1 MNLKLAPSDYEI
13 YIPIAEWI
21 ERNIKEWLFM
31 QRPLF
36 KKLSAPIDGV
46 LSGLDTLFNFIPFPV
61 VILIFA
67 YFAFKTNGVKFAIIT
82 SLALISIDLVD
93 LWQEAMTT
101 LAMIFTAVIFCMIIG
116 IPLGIAASRSNL
128 FETILRPILDVMQ
141 TIPSFVYLI
150 PVVMLFGVGLVPGVV
165 ATIIFALPPIVR
177 WTNLGIRQVGKGFKE
192 AGASLGLNKFLILR
206 KIEIPLAMKTIMAGV
221 NQTLMLALS
230 MVVIAALIGAG
241 GLGLT
246 VYVALGRL
254 DIGGA
259 VIGGTG
265 IVILAIVLDRITQKI
280 IPQDDIKGR

>member
-1 MNLKLAPSDYEI
+1 VSLKLSPSDYEF

-21 ERNIKEWLFM
+21 EKHIKEWLFM

-36 KKLSAPIDGV
+36 KKLSAPIDSV
-46 LSGLDTLFNFIPFPV
+46 LNGLDTLFNFIPFPLV
-61 VILIFA
+61 LLIFM
-67 YFAFKTNGVKFAIIT
+67 FFGFKTNGIKFALI
-82 SLALISIDLVD
+82 SAVALISIDLVD
-93 LWQEAMTT
+93 LWQETMTT

-116 IPLGIAASRSNL
+116 IPLGIIASRSRL
-128 FETILRPILDVMQ
+128 FETILRPILDIMQ

-150 PVVMLFGVGLVPGVV
+150 PVVMLFGVGLTPGVI

-177 WTNLGIRQVGKGFKE
+177 LTNLGIRQVGKGFKE
-192 AGASLGLNKFLILR
+192 AGASLGLTRFLILR

-254 DIGGA
+254 DIGAA
-259 VIGGTG
+259 VVGGTG
-265 IVILAIVLDRITQKI
+265 IVILAIILDRITQKI
-280 IPQDDIKGR
+280 IPQDNIKSR

>member
-1 MNLKLAPSDYEI
+1 MSLKLSPSDYEV

-21 ERNIKEWLFM
+21 EKHIKEWLFM

-36 KKLSAPIDGV
+36 KKLSAPIDSV
-46 LSGLDTLFNFIPFPV
+46 LNGLDTLFNFIPFPLV
-61 VILIFA
+61 LLIFM
-67 YFAFKTNGVKFAIIT
+67 FFGFKTNGIKF
-82 SLALISIDLVD
+82 ALISAVSLIAIDLVD
-93 LWQEAMTT
+93 LWQETMTT

-116 IPLGIAASRSNL
+116 IPLGIIASRSRL
-128 FETILRPILDVMQ
+128 FETILRPILDIMQ

-150 PVVMLFGVGLVPGVV
+150 PVVMLFGVGLTPGVI

-177 WTNLGIRQVGKGFKE
+177 LTNLGIRQVGKGFKE
-192 AGASLGLNKFLILR
+192 AGASLGLTRFLILR

-254 DIGGA
+254 DIGAA
-259 VIGGTG
+259 VVGGTG
-265 IVILAIVLDRITQKI
+265 IVILAIILDRITQKI
-280 IPQDDIKGR
+280 IPQDNIKSR

>member
-1 MNLKLAPSDYEI
+1 MSLKLSPSAYEI

-21 ERNIKEWLFM
+21 EKNIKEWLFM

-36 KKLSAPIDGV
+36 KKLSAPIDAT
-46 LSGLDTLFNFIPFPV
+46 LNGLDSLFNFIPFPI

-67 YFAFKTNGVKFAIIT
+67 FIAWKTNGIKFAIF
-82 SLALISIDLVD
+82 SALALISIDLVD
-93 LWQEAMTT
+93 LWKETMTT

-116 IPLGIAASRSNL
+116 IPVGIAASRSNL
-128 FETILRPILDVMQ
+128 FETILRPILDIMQ

-150 PVVMLFGVGLVPGVV
+150 PVVMLFGVGLTPGVV

-177 WTNLGIRQVGKGFKE
+177 LTNLGIRQVGKGFKE
-192 AGASLGLNKFLILR
+192 AGASLGLTRFKILHR
-206 KIEIPLAMKTIMAGV
+206 IEIPLAMKTIMAGV

-280 IPQDDIKGR
+280 VPQDTIKTR

>member
-1 MNLKLAPSDYEI
+1 MSLKLAPSDYEI

-21 ERNIKEWLFM
+21 EKNIKEWLFM

-36 KKLSAPIDGV
+36 KKLSAPIDAV
-46 LSGLDTLFNFIPFPV
+46 LNGLDSLFNYIPFPI

-67 YFAFKTNGVKFAIIT
+67 YFAFRTNGIKFAILS

-116 IPLGIAASRSNL
+116 IPLGIAASRSKL

-177 WTNLGIRQVGKGFKE
+177 LTNLGIRQVGKGFKE

-206 KIEIPLAMKTIMAGV
+206 KIEIPLALKTIMAGV

-254 DIGGA
+254 DIGAA

>member
-1 MNLKLAPSDYEI
+1 MSLKVAPSDYEI

-21 ERNIKEWLFM
+21 ERNIKEWLFT

-36 KKLSAPIDGV
+36 KKLSAPIDAT
-46 LSGLDTLFNFIPFPV
+46 LNGLDTFFNWIPFPI

-67 YFAFKTNGVKFAIIT
+67 FVAWKTNGIKFAIF
-82 SLALISIDLVD
+82 SALALISIDLVD
-93 LWQEAMTT
+93 LWKETMTT

-116 IPLGIAASRSNL
+116 IPVGIAASRSNL
-128 FETILRPILDVMQ
+128 FETILRPILDIMQ

-150 PVVMLFGVGLVPGVV
+150 PVVMLFGVGLTPGVV

-177 WTNLGIRQVGKGFKE
+177 LTNLGIRQVGKGFKE
-192 AGASLGLNKFLILR
+192 AGASLGLTRFKILHR
-206 KIEIPLAMKTIMAGV
+206 IEIPLAMKTIMAGV

-280 IPQDDIKGR
+280 VPQDNIKTR

>member
-1 MNLKLAPSDYEI
+1 MSLKLAPSDYEI

-21 ERNIKEWLFM
+21 EKNIKEWLFM

-36 KKLSAPIDGV
+36 KKLSAPIDAV
-46 LSGLDTLFNFIPFPV
+46 LNGLDSLFNFIPFPI

-67 YFAFKTNGVKFAIIT
+67 YFAFKTNGIKFAILT

-116 IPLGIAASRSNL
+116 IPLGIAASRSIV

-177 WTNLGIRQVGKGFKE
+177 LTNLGIRQVGKGFKE
-192 AGASLGLNKFLILR
+192 AGASLGLNRFLILR
-206 KIEIPLAMKTIMAGV
+206 KIEIPLALKTIMAGV

-254 DIGGA
+254 DIGAA

-265 IVILAIVLDRITQKI
+265 IVILAIILDRITQKI
-280 IPQDDIKGR
+280 IPQEDIKGR

>member
-1 MNLKLAPSDYEI
+1 VNLKLAPSDYEI

-21 ERNIKEWLFM
+21 ERNIKEWLFT

-36 KKLSAPIDGV
+36 KKLAAPIDAT
-46 LSGLDTLFNFIPFPV
+46 LNGLDTFFNWIPFPI

-67 YFAFKTNGVKFAIIT
+67 FIAWKTNGIKFAIF
-82 SLALISIDLVD
+82 SALALISIDLVD
-93 LWQEAMTT
+93 LWKETMTT

-116 IPLGIAASRSNL
+116 IPVGIAASRSNL
-128 FETILRPILDVMQ
+128 FETILRPIVDIMQ

-150 PVVMLFGVGLVPGVV
+150 PVVMLFGVGLTPGVV

-177 WTNLGIRQVGKGFKE
+177 LTNLGIRQVGKGFKE
-192 AGASLGLNKFLILR
+192 AGASLGLTRFKILHR
-206 KIEIPLAMKTIMAGV
+206 IEIPLAMKTIMAGV

-280 IPQDDIKGR
+280 VPQDNIKTR

>member
-1 MNLKLAPSDYEI
+1 MNLKVAPSDYEI

-36 KKLSAPIDGV
+36 KKLSAPIDAV
-46 LSGLDTLFNFIPFPV
+46 LNGLDSLFNFIPFPI

-67 YFAFKTNGVKFAIIT
+67 YFAFKTNGVKFAIFS

-116 IPLGIAASRSNL
+116 IPLGIAASRSVL

-177 WTNLGIRQVGKGFKE
+177 LTNLGIRQVGKGFKE

-259 VIGGTG
+259 VVGGTG
-265 IVILAIVLDRITQKI
+265 IVILAIILDRITQKI
-280 IPQDDIKGR
+280 IPQDNIKSR

>member
-1 MNLKLAPSDYEI
+1 MNLKVAPSDYEI

-36 KKLSAPIDGV
+36 KKLSAPIDSV
-46 LSGLDTLFNFIPFPV
+46 LNGLDTLFNFIPFPI
-61 VILIFA
+61 VILIFMA
-67 YFAFKTNGVKFAIIT
+67 FAFKTNGLKFALLSAL
-82 SLALISIDLVD
+82 SLIFIDLVD
-93 LWQEAMTT
+93 LWQETMTT
-101 LAMIFTAVIFCMIIG
+101 LAMIFTAVIFCMLIG
-116 IPLGIAASRSNL
+116 IPLGIVASRSNL
-128 FETILRPILDVMQ
+128 FETILRPILDIMQ

-150 PVVMLFGVGLVPGVV
+150 PVVMLFGVGLTPGVV
-165 ATIIFALPPIVR
+165 ATIVFALPPIVR
-177 WTNLGIRQVGKGFKE
+177 LTNLGIRQVGKGFKE
-192 AGASLGLNKFLILR
+192 AGASLGLSRFLILT

-259 VIGGTG
+259 VVGGTG
-265 IVILAIVLDRITQKI
+265 IVILAIILDRITQKI
-280 IPQDDIKGR
+280 IPQDNIKSR

>member
-1 MNLKLAPSDYEI
+1 MSLKLSPSDYEV
-13 YIPIAEWI
+13 YVPIAEWI

-36 KKLSAPIDGV
+36 KKLSAPIDSV
-46 LSGLDTLFNFIPFPV
+46 LNGLDTLFNFIPFPLV
-61 VILIFA
+61 LLIFM
-67 YFAFKTNGVKFAIIT
+67 FFGFKTNGIKFALI
-82 SLALISIDLVD
+82 SAVALISIDLVD
-93 LWQEAMTT
+93 LWQETMTT

-116 IPLGIAASRSNL
+116 IPLGIIASRSRL
-128 FETILRPILDVMQ
+128 FETILRPILDIMQ

-150 PVVMLFGVGLVPGVV
+150 PVVMLFGVGLTPGVI

-177 WTNLGIRQVGKGFKE
+177 LTNLGIRQVGKGFKE
-192 AGASLGLNKFLILR
+192 AGASLGLTRFLILR

-254 DIGGA
+254 DIGAA
-259 VIGGTG
+259 VVGGTG
-265 IVILAIVLDRITQKI
+265 IVILAIILDRITQKI
-280 IPQDDIKGR
+280 IPQDNFKSR

>member
-1 MNLKLAPSDYEI
+1 MNLKVAPSDYEI

-36 KKLSAPIDGV
+36 KKLSAPIDAT
-46 LSGLDTLFNFIPFPV
+46 LNGLDTLFNFIPFPI
-61 VILIFA
+61 VIIIFA
-67 YFAFKTNGVKFAIIT
+67 FFAWKTNGVKFAIFAA
-82 SLALISIDLVD
+82 LALISIDLVD
-93 LWQEAMTT
+93 LWKETMTT
-101 LAMIFTAVIFCMIIG
+101 LAMIFTAVIFCMLIG
-116 IPLGIAASRSNL
+116 IPVGIAASRSNL
-128 FETILRPILDVMQ
+128 FETILRPILDIMQ

-150 PVVMLFGVGLVPGVV
+150 PVVMLFGVGLTPGVV

-177 WTNLGIRQVGKGFKE
+177 LTNLGIRQVGKGFKE
-192 AGASLGLNKFLILR
+192 AGASLGLTRFKILHR
-206 KIEIPLAMKTIMAGV
+206 IEIPLAMKTIMAGV

-280 IPQDDIKGR
+280 IPQEEIKTR

>member
-1 MNLKLAPSDYEI
+1 MSLKLSPSDYEV

-36 KKLSAPIDGV
+36 KKLSAPIDSV
-46 LSGLDTLFNFIPFPV
+46 LNGLDTLFNFIPFPLV
-61 VILIFA
+61 LLIFM
-67 YFAFKTNGVKFAIIT
+67 YFGFKTNGIKF
-82 SLALISIDLVD
+82 ALISAVSLIAIDLVD
-93 LWQEAMTT
+93 LWQETMTT

-116 IPLGIAASRSNL
+116 IPLGIIASRSRL
-128 FETILRPILDVMQ
+128 FETILRPILDIMQ

-150 PVVMLFGVGLVPGVV
+150 PVVMLFGVGLTPGVI

-177 WTNLGIRQVGKGFKE
+177 LTNLGIRQVGKGFKE
-192 AGASLGLNKFLILR
+192 AGASLGLTRFLILR

-254 DIGGA
+254 DIGAA
-259 VIGGTG
+259 VVGGTG
-265 IVILAIVLDRITQKI
+265 IVILAIILDRITQKI
-280 IPQDDIKGR
+280 IPQDNIKSR

>member
-1 MNLKLAPSDYEI
+1 VNLKVAPSDYEI

-36 KKLSAPIDGV
+36 KKLSAPIDAV
-46 LSGLDTLFNFIPFPV
+46 LNGLDSLFNFIPFPI

-67 YFAFKTNGVKFAIIT
+67 YFAFKTNGIKFAILT

-116 IPLGIAASRSNL
+116 IPLGIAASRSIV

-177 WTNLGIRQVGKGFKE
+177 LTNLGIRQVGKGFKE
-192 AGASLGLNKFLILR
+192 AGASLGLNRFLILR
-206 KIEIPLAMKTIMAGV
+206 KIEIPLALKTIMAGV

-254 DIGGA
+254 DIGAA

-265 IVILAIVLDRITQKI
+265 IVILAIILDRITQKI
-280 IPQDDIKGR
+280 IPQEDIKGR

>member
-1 MNLKLAPSDYEI
+1 MSLKLSPSDYEI

-21 ERNIKEWLFM
+21 EKNIKEWLFM

-36 KKLSAPIDGV
+36 KKLSAPIDAT
-46 LSGLDTLFNFIPFPV
+46 LNGLDSLFNFIPFPL
-61 VILIFA
+61 VILIFIFFA
-67 YFAFKTNGVKFAIIT
+67 YKTNGIKFAVLAAI
-82 SLALISIDLVD
+82 SLIFIDLVD
-93 LWQEAMTT
+93 LWQETMTT
-101 LAMIFTAVIFCMIIG
+101 LAMIFTAVIFCMLIG
-116 IPLGIAASRSNL
+116 IPLGIGASRSNI
-128 FETILRPILDVMQ
+128 FEAILRPILDIMQ

-150 PVVMLFGVGLVPGVV
+150 PVVMLFGVGLTPGVV
-165 ATIIFALPPIVR
+165 ATIIFALPPIIR
-177 WTNLGIRQVGKGFKE
+177 LTNLGIRQVGRGFKE
-192 AGASLGLNKFLILR
+192 AGASLGLSRFLILT

-259 VIGGTG
+259 VIGGCLLYTSPSPR
-265 IVILAIVLDRITQKI
+265 DS
-280 IPQDDIKGR
+280 

>member
-1 MNLKLAPSDYEI
+1 MSLKVAPSDYEI

-36 KKLSAPIDGV
+36 KKLSAPIDAV
-46 LSGLDTLFNFIPFPV
+46 LNGLDSLFNYIPFPI

-67 YFAFKTNGVKFAIIT
+67 YFAFKTNGIRFAIFS

-116 IPLGIAASRSNL
+116 IPLGIAASRSTI
-128 FETILRPILDVMQ
+128 FETILRPILDIMQ

-165 ATIIFALPPIVR
+165 ATIIFALPPIIR
-177 WTNLGIRQVGKGFKE
+177 LTNLGIRQVGKGFKE

-206 KIEIPLAMKTIMAGV
+206 KIEMPLAMKTIMAGV

-280 IPQDDIKGR
+280 VPQDKIKSR

>member
-1 MNLKLAPSDYEI
+1 MNLKVAPSDYEI

-36 KKLSAPIDGV
+36 KKLSAPIDAV
-46 LSGLDTLFNFIPFPV
+46 LNGLDSLFNYIPFPI

-67 YFAFKTNGVKFAIIT
+67 FFAFKTNGIKFAIFS

-116 IPLGIAASRSNL
+116 IPLGIAASRSIF
-128 FETILRPILDVMQ
+128 FEAILRPILDVMQ

-177 WTNLGIRQVGKGFKE
+177 LTSLGIRQVGKGFKE

-254 DIGGA
+254 DIGAA

-265 IVILAIVLDRITQKI
+265 IVILAIILDRITQKI
-280 IPQDDIKGR
+280 IPQDTTKTR